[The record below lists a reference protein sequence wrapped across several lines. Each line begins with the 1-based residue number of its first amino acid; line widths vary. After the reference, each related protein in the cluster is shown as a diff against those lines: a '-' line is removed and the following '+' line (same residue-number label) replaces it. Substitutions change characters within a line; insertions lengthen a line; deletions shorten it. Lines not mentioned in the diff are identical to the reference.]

1 MAVRPSIILLFDL
14 DLLSHRSSNN
24 LVNSDDDFRSQCIHL
39 LRHIALNIL
48 NYFSEKQINI
58 RWGYRFYSS
67 SNYHLTN
74 KASFVELTA
83 YTVEE
88 FEEALNVR
96 FEQNNG
102 LTDGACFSQM
112 TGACVLSRTLQ
123 DIISDYDWKAPSD
136 SLTPTRKGKKAGK
149 QLEQGLQNLVFIFT
163 EVPADEGIRSFCK
176 FSVQDE
182 LSTKSITNA
191 ILPKELAKR
200 FQEFQ
205 LSLNFIDF
213 SNNMKTMFR
222 KIANNLRGAVLNAQF
237 LISPFSFSQILQAS
251 CFTEDDPPK
260 ECHFCQSLSLGS
272 KIIVFVL
279 NQEPI
284 KFQVQCWNPGCI
296 KSSLCLENT
305 INKTVINCKA
315 VQKTSVPVVS
325 FLNYESLFLLTSNST
340 LVPELCLQKISW
352 IGQLND
358 RFCCISPLTSRTA
371 SMLFPSSDY
380 STFQLWAASLFEN
393 TSQKEPKFSCTR
405 SFAEK
410 LVEDNLSCSSY
421 AEQMTSSITNQD
433 QRRYILS
440 HIKGSYV
447 EKKGTHVGVHWQ
459 MLKDCFQNEEIQEE
473 GIKEF
478 NNNSFDQ
485 LSLPMPQSDIP
496 GGVSASCNEAALKK
510 IGSNRIQNLRASTL
524 LQKSQEVRA
533 KKDEIE
539 REKIYKEMQV
549 AEEKKE
555 KVWKELQIYLS
566 NLRSSIAFGEDLI
579 RLTPN
584 TENFD
589 QQEILDSCLKLKQQ
603 EFTSQLEDWQLLC
616 LVQVIAS
623 TILYVFQEKKT
634 LGTGYEIIQQNLLKK
649 PGTVNRTTP
658 KDSKV
663 IEFKFQI
670 MLRLELC
677 WVVPSLIGEEE
688 DMLQETVSLF
698 QMLAIHSN
706 PQIISTFF
714 QDALIHSFENMLPEF
729 LVSLGEE
736 LNQPIPSN
744 LSEQVRLKTSIRT
757 PSPALSSKAPSVHSI
772 ASLQETNNSQRS
784 VAREL
789 RSRTLSRQPSLNVLQ
804 HKKQITLPNKME
816 KVPVPVKKEE
826 SNEVVRVRR
835 SLQFGAE
842 IPLQKIRSKSP
853 SKGAYTPRKL
863 NTSFEPLT
871 EFTTPSKAPNA
882 ILAPETPS
890 RLRSDNKNKKT
901 DGIHVVGESPEIKHE
916 VLRRSPRRLE
926 AAIALR
932 RRASFY
938 STLTSELNPEKGAS
952 RNWSRGESQVWS
964 EKAKANTSIQPIE
977 DASPQVGQSAR
988 FLFSKILSRN
998 DSMPTTELGFS
1009 PRTTVAEPE
1018 ASHLIPS
1025 LATPRKGDSAM
1036 LLPPSTPSRQR
1047 LTFGEPAA
1055 SSILVQGT
1063 PHKTP
1068 MKTPKQVQFDFSF
1081 QPATP
1086 SSKVVPDPRS
1096 ILKSPMSFQSHQS
1109 RTPCKTGPLGRS
1121 EHQVIHFLDDTNFT
1135 GRHQLELHSPL
1146 KPEGNE
1152 SKKEDK
1158 ADGFSGDDSRLSHE
1172 SMLVPFNQREVH
1184 KLDENTLRQ
1193 DQEVELQS
1201 PAKAERP
1208 SIVSPAK
1215 AERPAIV
1222 SPLTLRRS
1230 SRHPLSYQ
1238 NNQASNFYQHNPN
1251 WSVVNYRR
1259 PNVEGTSGVRPPP
1272 DFSVLVNNGDTEDP
1286 YEFEEETETKS
1297 KRLTLVDSSSHKR
1310 KLFQSSAEKTPVPKR
1325 RRLIPNTSPI
1335 EESKT
1340 PPCKFQAPKEGS
1352 LFHLENSP
1360 LLSSI
1365 EAKFLA

>member
-1 MAVRPSIILLFDL
+1 MAVRPSIIFLFDL
-14 DLLSHRSSNN
+14 DLLSHKSSNN

-48 NYFSEKQINI
+48 NYFSEKQVNI

-74 KASFVELTA
+74 KASFVELTTH
-83 YTVEE
+83 TVEE

-136 SLTPTRKGKKAGK
+136 SLTPTRKGKKTGK
-149 QLEQGLQNLVFIFT
+149 QLEQGLQNMVFIFT
-163 EVPADEGIRSFCK
+163 EVPADEGIRSFCR

-213 SNNMKTMFR
+213 SNNNKTTFR
-222 KIANNLRGAVLNAQF
+222 KIANNLRGAVISAHF

-251 CFTEDDPPK
+251 SSTEDDCPK
-260 ECHFCQSLSLGS
+260 ECHSCQTLSFGS
-272 KIIVFVL
+272 KILVSVL

-284 KFQVQCWNPGCI
+284 KFQVQCWNPGCA
-296 KSSLCLENT
+296 KSSLCLEDTN
-305 INKTVINCKA
+305 INNTVINCKA
-315 VQKTSVPVVS
+315 VQKTSVPVTS
-325 FLNYESLFLLTSNST
+325 FLNYESSYLLTSNNT
-340 LVPELCLQKISW
+340 LVPELRLQKISW

-358 RFCCISPLTSRTA
+358 RFCCILPLTSRTA
-371 SMLFPSSDY
+371 FMLFPSSDY
-380 STFQLWAASLFEN
+380 SKFQFWAASIFES

-405 SFAEK
+405 SFVEK
-410 LVEDNLSCSSY
+410 FVEENISCSPY
-421 AEQMTSSITNQD
+421 TEHITSPLTNQD
-433 QRRYILS
+433 QRWNVGN
-440 HIKGSYV
+440 HVKGNYV
-447 EKKGTHVGVHWQ
+447 EKKGTHIGMHWK

-485 LSLPMPQSDIP
+485 LSLPVPQSDIS
-496 GGVSASCNEAALKK
+496 GGVSTSCNEAALKK

-533 KKDEIE
+533 KNDEIE

-555 KVWKELQIYLS
+555 KVWKELQVYLS
-566 NLRSSIAFGEDLI
+566 NLRSSIAFGENLI

-584 TENFD
+584 TEKFD
-589 QQEILDSCLKLKQQ
+589 QQEILNSCLRLKHE

-623 TILYVFQEKKT
+623 TILYVFEGKKSI
-634 LGTGYEIIQQNLLKK
+634 GTGYEIIQQNLLKK

-663 IEFKFQI
+663 FEFKFQI

-698 QMLAIHSN
+698 QMLSIHSN
-706 PQIISTFF
+706 PQVISSFF
-714 QDALIHSFENMLPEF
+714 QDALINSFENMLPEF
-729 LVSLGEE
+729 LVNLGEE
-736 LNQPIPSN
+736 LNQPIPAS

-757 PSPALSSKAPSVHSI
+757 PSPALSSKAPSIHSV
-772 ASLQETNNSQRS
+772 ASQQETINSQRS
-784 VAREL
+784 VGRDL

-816 KVPVPVKKEE
+816 KVPVAAKKEE
-826 SNEVVRVRR
+826 SSEVVRVRR

-842 IPLQKIRSKSP
+842 VPLQKNRSKSP
-853 SKGAYTPRKL
+853 CKGAYTPRKL

-901 DGIHVVGESPEIKHE
+901 DGIHVVGESPEIKQE

-938 STLTSELNPEKGAS
+938 SSLTSELNPEKGAS

-964 EKAKANTSIQPIE
+964 EKAKANTSIQPTE
-977 DASPQVGQSAR
+977 DVSPQVGQSAR

-998 DSMPTTELGFS
+998 DSMPTTEPGFS
-1009 PRTTVAEPE
+1009 PRATVVESD
-1018 ASHLIPS
+1018 ASQLMPS

-1055 SSILVQGT
+1055 STVLVQGT

-1109 RTPCKTGPLGRS
+1109 RTPCKTGPLVRPG
-1121 EHQVIHFLDDTNFT
+1121 HQVIHFLDDTNFT

-1172 SMLVPFNQREVH
+1172 SILVPCNQREVH
-1184 KLDENTLRQ
+1184 KLDENTLQQ

-1201 PAKAERP
+1201 PAKEERP
-1208 SIVSPAK
+1208 S
-1215 AERPAIV
+1215 IV

-1259 PNVEGTSGVRPPP
+1259 PNVEGTSSVRPSP
-1272 DFSVLVNNGDTEDP
+1272 DFSVLVNKDVTEDP
-1286 YEFEEETETKS
+1286 YEFEEETEAKP
-1297 KRLTLVDSSSHKR
+1297 KRLTLIDSSSHKR
-1310 KLFQSSAEKTPVPKR
+1310 KLFQSSAEKTPIPKR

-1335 EESKT
+1335 DESKT
-1340 PPCKFQAPKEGS
+1340 TPPPCKFQAPKDGS

-1360 LLSSI
+1360 LLNSI